1 MSYSDRIDV
10 IDMIISVLKEHEG
23 SLDELVARL
32 ESFNKELV
40 ESNIAVPRARKR
52 EVEYDASMELL
63 DYKIGELEK
72 KVEYYRTTLRAILK
86 HCDKIQDIA
95 CVKLIAEKTLDP

>member
-10 IDMIISVLKEHEG
+10 IDMIIGVLKEHEG

-32 ESFNKELV
+32 ESLNKELG
-40 ESNIAVPRARKR
+40 ESSIADPLQRDDG
-52 EVEYDASMELL
+52 YDASMELL
-63 DYKIGELEK
+63 DYKIAELEK
-72 KVEYYRTTLRAILK
+72 KIETYRVILKAILE

-95 CVKLIAEKTLDP
+95 CVKMIADKTLGQ

>member
-40 ESNIAVPRARKR
+40 ESNIAVPRA
-52 EVEYDASMELL
+52 L
-63 DYKIGELEK
+63 GCLE
-72 KVEYYRTTLRAILK
+72 IS
-86 HCDKIQDIA
+86 
-95 CVKLIAEKTLDP
+95 